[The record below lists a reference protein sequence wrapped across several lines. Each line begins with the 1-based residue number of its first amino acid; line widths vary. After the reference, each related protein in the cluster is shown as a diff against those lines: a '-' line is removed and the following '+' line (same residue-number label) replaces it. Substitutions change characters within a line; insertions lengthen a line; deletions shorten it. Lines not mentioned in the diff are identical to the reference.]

1 MISGKRTKNRTEDRS
16 TIIKEGNFQTSE
28 YNLLREKFVGCPK

>member
-28 YNLLREKFVGCPK
+28 